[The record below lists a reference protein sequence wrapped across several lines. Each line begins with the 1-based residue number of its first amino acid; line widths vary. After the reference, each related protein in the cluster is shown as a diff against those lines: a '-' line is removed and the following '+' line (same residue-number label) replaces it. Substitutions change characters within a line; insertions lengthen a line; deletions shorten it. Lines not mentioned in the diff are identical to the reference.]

1 MNSKIRTDL
10 AVEAQQLWRETAG
23 QTGSLPGVR
32 AWDREEAGFTV
43 STVEILDG
51 QGEQALGKSRGKY
64 VTVELDGYIRREEN
78 AFADACAVL
87 STELRSLCALEKSGN
102 VLVVGLGNRGITPDA
117 IGPDAVDCVMVTRH
131 LKERMPEDFAAFRPV
146 AAVCSGVLGTT
157 GVESGEIVSAVA
169 ERIHPDLVIA
179 IDALA
184 SRSTERLCRTVQI
197 ADTGIVPGSGVGNAR
212 KALNRESLG
221 VPVIAVG
228 VPTVVDAATLTID
241 LASKAGAEL
250 DPESFGAAGGMIVT
264 PKDIDQSVRD
274 IAKLIGYAV
283 NLALHEGLT
292 IEDVDMFLS

>member
-10 AVEAQQLWRETAG
+10 AVEARQLWQESAG
-23 QTGSLPGVR
+23 GAGSLPGVR
-32 AWDREEAGFTV
+32 AWDREQSGFKV

-51 QGEQALGKSRGKY
+51 QGEQALGKPRGKY

-78 AFADACAVL
+78 AFADACRVL
-87 STELRSLCALEKSGN
+87 SGQLRGLWNLEKNGN

-131 LKERMPEDFAAFRPV
+131 LTERMPEDFAAFRPV
-146 AAVCSGVLGTT
+146 AAMCSGVLGTT
-157 GVESGEIVSAVA
+157 GVESGEMVSAVA
-169 ERIHPDLVIA
+169 ERIRPDLVIA

-184 SRSTERLCRTVQI
+184 SRSTDRLCRTVQI

-228 VPTVVDAATLTID
+228 VPTVVDAATLTLD
-241 LASKAGAEL
+241 LASRAGADL
-250 DPESFGAAGGMIVT
+250 DPDAFGDAGGMIVT

-274 IAKLIGYAV
+274 IAKLIGYSV
-283 NLALHEGLT
+283 NLALHEGITL
-292 IEDVDMFLS
+292 EDVDMFLS